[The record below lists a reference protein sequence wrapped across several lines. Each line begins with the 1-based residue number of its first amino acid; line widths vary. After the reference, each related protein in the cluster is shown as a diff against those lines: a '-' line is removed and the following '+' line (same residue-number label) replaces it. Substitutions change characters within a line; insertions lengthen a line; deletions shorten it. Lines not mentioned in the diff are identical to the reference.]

1 MTCKDCIHLL
11 GERKQMTLELI
22 GSIIFLFL
30 LIVLGVIALIILWV
44 TK

>member
-1 MTCKDCIHLL
+1 
-11 GERKQMTLELI
+11 MTLELI

-30 LIVLGVIALIILWV
+30 LIILGVIALIILRV